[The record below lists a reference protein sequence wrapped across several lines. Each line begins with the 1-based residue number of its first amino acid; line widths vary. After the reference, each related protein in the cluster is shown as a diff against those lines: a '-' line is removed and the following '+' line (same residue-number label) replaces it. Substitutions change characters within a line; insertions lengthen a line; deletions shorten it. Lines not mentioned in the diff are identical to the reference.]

1 MFQILVVED
10 DKSSARLMKAVLEH
24 AGYEVFEAGKPL
36 HLKSRGN
43 QNDNLVFY
51 GNSLAVAKK
60 LGGELLSISGI

>member
-1 MFQILVVED
+1 
-10 DKSSARLMKAVLEH
+10 MKAVLEH